1 MLRIMVAGLVAV
13 AVGAVGGLI
22 LSPQASIEAVHSTV
36 TIDRTT
42 TSAPLVNL
50 PSSPPAAIE
59 RARTAPLPNATEVPL
74 PVREV
79 TSADEM
85 PERASASKRRHR
97 LIARSAPAG
106 VVHYRRVHRSDDDDG
121 DDD

>member
-42 TSAPLVNL
+42 TSAPLVML
-50 PSSPPAAIE
+50 PSSPPAAVE
-59 RARTAPLPNATEVPL
+59 RARTAPLPNASEVPL
-74 PVREV
+74 PVRQA

-85 PERASASKRRHR
+85 PEHATANKRRHR

-106 VVHYRRVHRSDDDDG
+106 VVHYRRVYRSDDDDG